1 MFGQAI
7 RSVPA
12 GPAHHEGE
20 HVNEEELPPQPQLM
34 ESLRAVGYTLEA
46 AVADLIDNSIT
57 AMARRVDVFFSAE
70 DEPYLSIVDDG
81 TGMTAEHA
89 RAAMCLAGT
98 SPMQTRLPDD
108 LGRFGL
114 GLKTA
119 SLSQCRELTLVTK
132 RDGIVT
138 ALRWDLDYL
147 VSSGRWALLTLS
159 EAEASIL
166 PRYGEIKA
174 SPSGTLVV
182 WRRLDRLP
190 STSQAIF
197 SKTFNE
203 QMLSARDHLALVFH
217 RFLAGEDGKPKVA
230 MALNG
235 VRLQQVDPFLTANRA
250 TQQGPA
256 ESFTVAGARIDV
268 QPFTLPYISKLTQ
281 AEKETA
287 QIAGRLRDSQGFY
300 IYRARRLVIW
310 GTWFRLVPKD
320 DLGKLARVRVDI
332 PNTLDHLWSLDIK
345 KSAAVPPT
353 DIKDQLKRLVD
364 RIVHP
369 SQRVQQYRGRPAMA
383 SDKVVR
389 TWNLVDE
396 RGSFRYE
403 LNREHPLLAA
413 LDEQLDNDARQLVSE
428 LLRNIE
434 SSFPVEDAYNR
445 MGGDN
450 IHAPKHADEGEL
462 LAYAATLWSVFSRSG
477 ESADDFVARLR
488 FVEPFTLFK
497 NPEALLRRATL

>member
-1 MFGQAI
+1 M
-7 RSVPA
+7 
-12 GPAHHEGE
+12 
-20 HVNEEELPPQPQLM
+20 NEEELPPEPQLM
-34 ESLRAVGYTLEA
+34 ESLRAVGYSLEA

-57 AMARRVDVFFSAE
+57 AQANRVEIFFSAE
-70 DEPYLSIVDDG
+70 AEPYLAIVDDG
-81 TGMTAEHA
+81 TGMNADEA

-98 SPMQTRLPDD
+98 SAARSRRPDD

-119 SLSQCRELTLVTK
+119 SLSQCRELTVVTK
-132 RDGIVT
+132 REGVVT

-147 VSSGRWALLTLS
+147 SRSRRWALLTLS
-159 EAEASIL
+159 EAEASNL

-174 SPSGTLVV
+174 NPSGTLVV
-182 WRRLDRLP
+182 WRHLDRLP
-190 STSQAIF
+190 SASQTIF
-197 SKTFNE
+197 AKAFNE
-203 QMLSARDHLALVFH
+203 QMLSARAHLSLVFH
-217 RFLAGEDGKPKVA
+217 RFLSGEDGKPKVT
-230 MALNG
+230 MELNG
-235 VRLQQVDPFLTANRA
+235 VRLRVVDPFLTAHRA
-250 TQQGPA
+250 TQRGPA
-256 ESFTVAGARIDV
+256 EYFAVAGARIDV
-268 QPFTLPYISKLTQ
+268 QPFTLPHISKLTQ

-353 DIKDQLKRLVD
+353 EIRDQLKRLVD

-369 SQRVQQYRGRPAMA
+369 SQRAQLYRGRPAAA

-389 TWNLVDE
+389 TWNLIDE

-413 LDEQLDNDARQLVSE
+413 LDEQLDNGARRLLSE

-445 MGGDN
+445 LGGDN
-450 IHAPKHADEGEL
+450 VHAPQHSDEGEL
-462 LAYAATLWSVFSRSG
+462 LDYAATLWSVFSQTG

-488 FVEPFTLFK
+488 YVEPFTLSK
-497 NPEALLRRATL
+497 NPEALLRRAAS